1 MEIAVVTGVVE
12 LTLVGV
18 SLAVHRRQPFTGG
31 ALSLYRAAL
40 VVAALSLACIVTAL
54 ALTYEAAR
62 TGVGVGIVAAI
73 AWQAVRVVRSWP
85 QPARATLHAEAEAMP
100 QSVPQ
105 PAPQPQG
112 YTVRTA
118 PRAGQR
124 SARVRRI
131 EAMGGQ

>member
-1 MEIAVVTGVVE
+1 MEAAVITGVVE

-18 SLAVHRRQPFTGG
+18 SLAVHGRRPFTGG

-40 VVAALSLACIVTAL
+40 VVAALSLACIAGAL

-62 TGVGVGIVAAI
+62 YSIGISVTI
-73 AWQAVRVVRSWP
+73 ALGWQAVRMVRTWP
-85 QPARATLHAEAEAMP
+85 QPARATLNAEAEAMP
-100 QSVPQ
+100 QPVPM
-105 PAPQPQG
+105 PQA

-131 EAMGGQ
+131 MAMED